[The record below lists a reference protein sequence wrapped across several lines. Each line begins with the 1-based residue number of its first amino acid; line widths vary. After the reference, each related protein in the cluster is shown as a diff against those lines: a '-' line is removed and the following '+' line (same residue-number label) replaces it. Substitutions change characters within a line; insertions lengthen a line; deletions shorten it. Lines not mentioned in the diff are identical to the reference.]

1 MGKNIQIKKT
11 VYQKDDYN
19 KVIDRSFSSFKQ
31 EVPEAVEKTV
41 EQFFADYEELYLEI
55 PVQGEEQS
63 HEYLSLRSGELISVN
78 EIESDIQPLL
88 DEIAELRQQLLD
100 AQNEI
105 LDQRL
110 EIANLIA
117 AQTGEGS

>member
-11 VYQKDDYN
+11 VYQKDDYD
-19 KVIDRSFSSFKQ
+19 KVVDRSFSSFKQ
-31 EVPEAVEKTV
+31 PVPEAIEKTV
-41 EQFFADYEELYLEI
+41 EQFFKDYEELYLEI
-55 PVQGEEQS
+55 PVQGDEQS
-63 HEYLSLRSGELISVN
+63 HEYLSLRSGDLISIN
-78 EIESDIQPLL
+78 DIEQDIQPLL

-100 AQNEI
+100 SQNEI

-117 AQTGEGS
+117 NQTGEGN

>member
-11 VYQKDDYN
+11 VYGKDDYG
-19 KVIDRSFSSFKQ
+19 KVIDRSVSSFKKP
-31 EVPEAVEKTV
+31 VAEAVEKTV
-41 EQFFADYEELYLEI
+41 EQFFKDYEELYLEI
-55 PVQGEEQS
+55 PVQGDEQS
-63 HEYLSLRSGELISVN
+63 HEYLSLRSGDLISIN
-78 EIESDIQPLL
+78 DIEQDIQPLL

-100 AQNEI
+100 SQNEI

-117 AQTGEGS
+117 ANTGGES

>member
-11 VYQKDDYN
+11 VYGKDDYG
-19 KVIDRSFSSFKQ
+19 KVIDRSFSSFKKPVA
-31 EVPEAVEKTV
+31 EVVEKTV
-41 EQFFADYEELYLEI
+41 EQFFKDYEELYLEI
-55 PVQGEEQS
+55 PVQGDEQS
-63 HEYLSLRSGELISVN
+63 HEYLSLRSGDLISIN
-78 EIESDIQPLL
+78 EIEQDIQPLL

-100 AQNEI
+100 SQNEI

-117 AQTGEGS
+117 ANTGGES